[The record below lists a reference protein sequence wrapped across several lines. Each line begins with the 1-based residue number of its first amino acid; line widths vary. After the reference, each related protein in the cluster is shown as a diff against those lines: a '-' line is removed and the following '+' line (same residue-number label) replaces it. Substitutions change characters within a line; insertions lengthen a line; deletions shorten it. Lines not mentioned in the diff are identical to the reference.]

1 MKNKRLTFTLEEAKK
16 KLENFCVY
24 QDRCH
29 HEVEK
34 KLNEMHMIPE
44 ACEVIILHLMEHD
57 FLNEE
62 RFTKSFSRGKF
73 KIKKWGKQRIIRELK
88 MRDISEYNIKN
99 GLNEIDP
106 DEYLE
111 TLKKIAIK
119 KRDSITEKNPY
130 KKSQKI
136 TNFLFYRGFENNL
149 VYEVVR
155 EIVNLKK

>member
-111 TLKKIAIK
+111 TLKEIAIK